1 MSRPALRTFSI
12 RVVPLPGEALDSWF
26 EAMAHRLHT
35 PMGELLP
42 QLGLARHARARRKT
56 EPEADIPRDW
66 VQLLRP
72 AEVNDIA
79 HTCGID
85 PEQVIAATLAH
96 YDQRALLLDHRTR
109 QVKRWVLWGRGS
121 GSRYCP
127 DCLAA
132 SGGRW
137 QLEWRLGWS
146 FACLQHHRL
155 LADTCPRCG
164 SLQRSHPHPVA
175 GIPQPGH
182 CANPA
187 TNRSTGPESPRC
199 RADLAQMSTLT
210 LPQEHPAL
218 AAQRIVSETITSGTA
233 DFGIYERSEVPSLNA
248 LADLRAVAS
257 RTLAA
262 SRSDLLTALVPA
274 DVLDAHNAAATPRSG
289 PRSLTNPTIR
299 PGFMAP
305 PTAVGTAAG
314 VIAAL
319 HILGGQRVQ
328 LAGTELRRFTGHH
341 PRSTTPVTPTTMTA
355 WGKYTSPRLLA
366 VQLASIGPDLRCTD
380 QLRYRTASNRPRYPD
395 SVKDSYRRLHS
406 IPTVFWP
413 ALSLRIAPPA
423 GHYQRILRPALSCM
437 LGLSGSRLAMEEI
450 SRCLGSATS
459 GLAAS
464 RVMQYLRR
472 NPWWTVMQN
481 VMTLL
486 AEQLDAQPAPIDYE
500 RRRHLDYSGLLPPQ
514 EWDDICRRTAQFR
527 GRERRIHAA
536 RSHLFERISGLP
548 AELMPSETTVREA
561 ETRNWISEFTTQ
573 LTSDL
578 ATELDHTAKAFL
590 DRQRIHDEPLTWQ
603 PDTMFLE
610 GLELP
615 GTNPDAVSVATLH
628 ELIGRP
634 RMTVTQAA
642 NVLGTSN
649 DAVKY
654 LVAEHPPPPRPITPG
669 KAWATGHISAA
680 ARAQLPESA
689 LRRFYIDER
698 LSIRSISQATGI
710 NISVVT
716 SLAREYDITLRP
728 TGRTTRAK
736 PITKEWLHEQYTV
749 HRRPLADLAR
759 ETGMSPTSMA
769 RWVRHHQIP
778 TRRGGA
784 GHNPALRALADG
796 VTAPPLLRP
805 ALERRGGREHL
816 RNFAAASSYPTLAVA
831 ADALNVKWFT
841 LVGQINRLE
850 RDLGGPLLERAVRGR
865 PMRLTAL
872 GRRAKKAINKAL
884 PDRAASNTPLQR
896 TEGS

>member
-1 MSRPALRTFSI
+1 MQSIVSRPALRTFSI

-42 QLGLARHARARRKT
+42 QLGLARHAAARRKK

-72 AEVNDIA
+72 TEVNDIA
-79 HTCGID
+79 HTCGIG
-85 PEQVIAATLAH
+85 PEEVIAATLVH
-96 YDQRALLLDHRTR
+96 YDRRALLLDHRTR

-127 DCLAA
+127 DCLAD

-146 FACLQHHRL
+146 FACLRHHRL
-155 LADTCPRCG
+155 LADTCPHCG
-164 SLQRSHPHPVA
+164 SLQRSHPYPVA
-175 GIPQPGH
+175 GIPQPGR

-199 RADLAQMSTLT
+199 RADLAQMPTLT
-210 LPQEHPAL
+210 LPHEHPAL
-218 AAQRIVSETITSGTA
+218 VAQRIVSETINSGTA
-233 DFGIYERSEVPSLNA
+233 NFGIYEGSEVPSLNA

-262 SRSDLLTALVPA
+262 SRSDLLATLVPP
-274 DVLDAHNAAATPRSG
+274 DVLNAHNTAGSLRSG
-289 PRSLTNPTIR
+289 PRSLINPTVR

-305 PTAVGTAAG
+305 PTAAGTAAG

-319 HILGGQRVQ
+319 HILGGQHVQ

-341 PRSTTPVTPTTMTA
+341 PRSTTPATPTTMTA

-395 SVKDSYRRLHS
+395 SVQNSHRRLHS
-406 IPTVFWP
+406 IPAVFWP

-437 LGLSGSRLAMEEI
+437 LGLTGSRLDMEEI
-450 SRCLGSATS
+450 SRRLGSATN

-472 NPWWTVMQN
+472 TPWWTVMQN

-536 RSHLFERISGLP
+536 RSYLFERISGLP
-548 AELMPSETTVREA
+548 AELMPAETIVTEA
-561 ETRNWISEFTTQ
+561 EIRKWISEFTTH

-578 ATELDHTAKAFL
+578 ATGLDHTAKSFL
-590 DRQRIHDEPLTWQ
+590 DRHRIHDEPLTWQ
-603 PDTMFLE
+603 PDTMLLK

-634 RMTVTQAA
+634 RMTVMQAA
-642 NVLGTSN
+642 NLLGTSI
-649 DAVKY
+649 DAVKH
-654 LVAEHPPPPRPITPG
+654 LLTEHPPSSRPITPG
-669 KAWATGHISAA
+669 KAWATGHISAV
-680 ARAQLPESA
+680 ARAQLPASE
-689 LRRFYIDER
+689 LRRLYIDER
-698 LSIRSISQATGI
+698 LSIRRISQATGI
-710 NISVVT
+710 SISVVT
-716 SLAREYDITLRP
+716 ALTREYDIVLRP
-728 TGRTTRAK
+728 TGRTSRAK
-736 PITKEWLHEQYTV
+736 PITREWLHEQYTV

-769 RWVRHHQIP
+769 RWARHHQIP

-796 VTAPPLLRP
+796 VTAPSLLRR

-816 RNFAAASSYPTLAVA
+816 RNFAAAASYPNLGAA
-831 ADALNVKWFT
+831 ADALNVKRFT

-850 RDLGGPLLERAVRGR
+850 QDLGGPLLERAVRGR

-872 GRRAKKAINKAL
+872 GRRAKRAIDKAL
-884 PDRAASNTPLQR
+884 PGQATSPTSPQ
-896 TEGS
+896 